1 MRYLVILLV
10 VIGIVGFIFYYGKGE
25 ASSKINHELRKVGID
40 TSKLQ
45 KKLQKTVGSI
55 TKAKPIKPQMLKNSS
70 PVLKGWHKSGVTVE
84 KGPSFSKA
92 DVTYTK
98 GNSKIYLKI
107 ISAED
112 LKTLG
117 IAELM
122 EFQGKIESE
131 SKNGYEKSSKED
143 EFFKY
148 EKWNKK
154 EKSGKLMKVHK
165 NNLLISA
172 KGLNIESMEI
182 LKKLISEVKLS
193 LH

>member
-1 MRYLVILLV
+1 MRYLVILLII
-10 VIGIVGFIFYYGKGE
+10 IGIGGFIFYYGKGE
-25 ASSKINHELRKVGID
+25 VSSKINHELRKVGID
-40 TSKLQ
+40 SSKLGE
-45 KKLQKTVGSI
+45 KLQKTAKSI
-55 TKAKPIKPQMLKNSS
+55 TKVKPIKPQMLKNSF
-70 PVLKGWHKSGVTVE
+70 PALKGWLKSGVTVE

-98 GNSKIYLKI
+98 GNSKIYLKM

-117 IAELM
+117 TTELM

-154 EKSGKLMKVHK
+154 EKSGEIMEVHK
-165 NNLLISA
+165 NNLLVSA

-182 LKKLISEVKLS
+182 LKKLISKVKLP